1 MTSRAEERAPR
12 ESEARTPDTGASDQ
26 FSDGTTEPGR
36 KDESGR
42 AGSYPGTSAS
52 GLPDGVDVVI
62 ERRMERQ
69 SDAPEGAEPD
79 TKAETTDAPV
89 ERREEH
95 SSGRDS
101 GDSWDWAEEN
111 IVPEGLRSER

>member
-1 MTSRAEERAPR
+1 MTTRAEERAPR

-26 FSDGTTEPGR
+26 FSAATAEPGR
-36 KDESGR
+36 RDESGR
-42 AGSYPGTSAS
+42 AGRYPGNAATDE
-52 GLPDGVDVVI
+52 PDGIDVV
-62 ERRMERQ
+62 MERK
-69 SDAPEGAEPD
+69 SDAPEAAEPAD
-79 TKAETTDAPV
+79 TPDAPAGQA
-89 ERREEH
+89 EIDQPQG